1 MKRIRKFLALFIIAS
16 ILFTQQSC
24 IGSFQ
29 LTNSLY
35 SWNKNDIGGKWGQAL
50 VFFALVVIPVYQIA
64 LFADGVVLNT
74 IEFWSGGN
82 PLSMAPG
89 EIETKIVKNGDDVY
103 KFTVE
108 ANLLQV
114 EKLSGVNAGES
125 GEFVYD
131 QVDDAWSYFGSEG
144 EFKLKR

>member
-1 MKRIRKFLALFIIAS
+1 MFNSLLTWLIKKRIHQIELFIKYP
-16 ILFTQQSC
+16 F
-24 IGSFQ
+24 
-29 LTNSLY
+29 
-35 SWNKNDIGGKWGQAL
+35 
-50 VFFALVVIPVYQIA
+50 
-64 LFADGVVLNT
+64 
-74 IEFWSGGN
+74 
-82 PLSMAPG
+82 
-89 EIETKIVKNGDDVY
+89 
-103 KFTVE
+103 E